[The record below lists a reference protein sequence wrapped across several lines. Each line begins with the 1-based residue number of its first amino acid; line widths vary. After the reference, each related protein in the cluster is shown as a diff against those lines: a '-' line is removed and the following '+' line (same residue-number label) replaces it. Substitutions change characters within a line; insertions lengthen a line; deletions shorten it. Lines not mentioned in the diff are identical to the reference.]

1 MKRRS
6 RKRRLPMEH
15 LSAKLPWPGNLRQ
28 PRLSKHRPRL
38 RQPQRHW
45 RHPCR
50 LSSQPR
56 NLQRHRLP
64 SQPPQPTATPV
75 PTVEPTTQPT
85 ATPVP
90 TVEPTTQP
98 TSTPVPSV
106 EPTPRPIPSP
116 TLLEDPDA
124 PAAVE
129 DQDDSGI
136 SLPLWQLEILLA
148 LLAGLMVALWAV
160 LRQRS
165 GRRN

>member
-1 MKRRS
+1 
-6 RKRRLPMEH
+6 MEH
-15 LSAKLPWPGNLRQ
+15 LSAKLPWPRNLRQ
-28 PRLSKHRPRL
+28 PRPSKHRPHL

-64 SQPPQPTATPV
+64 SQPHNLLLLPCRLSNQRRNLQRHPCRRSNQPT
-75 PTVEPTTQPT
+75 QR
-85 ATPVP
+85 
-90 TVEPTTQP
+90 QP
-98 TSTPVPSV
+98 TSTPVPIV

-116 TLLEDPDA
+116 ILQEDEA
-124 PAAVE
+124 TRVVAE
-129 DQDDSGI
+129 QDDHRGVKLPLSGI
-136 SLPLWQLEILLA
+136 SLPLWQLEVLFA
-148 LLAGLMVALWAV
+148 VLAGLMVALWAV

>member
-28 PRLSKHRPRL
+28 PRLSKHRPHL

-64 SQPPQPTATPV
+64 SHNYRTN
-75 PTVEPTTQPT
+75 EPTQPT

-98 TSTPVPSV
+98 TSTPVPTI

-116 TLLEDPDA
+116 ILQEDEA
-124 PAAVE
+124 TRVVAE
-129 DQDDSGI
+129 QDDHRGVKLPLSGI
-136 SLPLWQLEILLA
+136 SLPLWQLEVLFA
-148 LLAGLMVALWAV
+148 VLAGLMVALWAV